1 MRLEVESLLAAQEE
15 AGRSFLEFPGSEAE
29 VLAIGTRLGPYE
41 ILSLLG
47 EGGMGTV
54 YKARDSRLERFVAIK
69 LLRADLADRPELRER
84 FIREART
91 VARLNH
97 PHICT
102 LHDVGHQDNSDFLV
116 MEYLEGETLAERLER
131 GPLPLDEVLRHATEI
146 ADALD
151 KAHSKGATHRDLNP
165 GNIMFTSTGSK
176 PPHSVLADLLQ

>member
-1 MRLEVESLLAAQEE
+1 
-15 AGRSFLEFPGSEAE
+15 
-29 VLAIGTRLGPYE
+29 
-41 ILSLLG
+41 
-47 EGGMGTV
+47 MGTV

-116 MEYLEGETLAERLER
+116 MEYLEGEPLAERLEG
-131 GPLPLDEVLRHATEI
+131 GPLPLDAALLYATEI
-146 ADALD
+146 ADALHNPHP
-151 KAHSKGATHRDLNP
+151 HSATHHP
-165 GNIMFTSTGSK
+165 F
-176 PPHSVLADLLQ
+176 